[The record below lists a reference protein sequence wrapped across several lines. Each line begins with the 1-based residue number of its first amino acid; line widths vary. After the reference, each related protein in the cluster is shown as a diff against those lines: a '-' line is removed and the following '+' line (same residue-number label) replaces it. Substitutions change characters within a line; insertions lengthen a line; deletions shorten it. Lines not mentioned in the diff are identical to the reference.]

1 MTAGRFDFGAALRS
15 NLGRRHARKER
26 PMPRNESASAAAA
39 QLPEAIVRDFDG
51 DHLEARIADAVR
63 LSTVSE
69 DGWPHAAQLSAGEIL
84 AVNAA
89 TLLIAVWPQST
100 TTANL
105 TRDGRLTL
113 SLVHDG
119 ALLEIRARAH
129 AVAQRQTALEL
140 SVFGLAIESVTEHR
154 AKYAEVESGVTF
166 RLHEPERVLARWR
179 EQIAML
185 RTFA

>member
-1 MTAGRFDFGAALRS
+1 MQQNEPAPQAMQPASSTQLPAAL
-15 NLGRRHARKER
+15 
-26 PMPRNESASAAAA
+26 
-39 QLPEAIVRDFDG
+39 VREFDG
-51 DHLEARIADAVR
+51 EHLEARLADAVR

-69 DGWPHAAQLSAGEIL
+69 DGWPHGAQLSAGEIL

-89 TLLIAVWPQST
+89 TLLIAIWPQSS

-105 TRDGRLTL
+105 ARDGRLTL

-119 ALLEIRARAH
+119 ALLEIRARSH

-140 SVFGLAIESVTEHR
+140 SVFRVEIESVTEHR
-154 AKYAEVESGVTF
+154 AKYAEVLSGVTF
-166 RLHEPERVLARWR
+166 RLYEPPQVLARWR

-185 RTFA
+185 RGFA

>member
-1 MTAGRFDFGAALRS
+1 MQPATGPKPATQLPAAL
-15 NLGRRHARKER
+15 
-26 PMPRNESASAAAA
+26 
-39 QLPEAIVRDFDG
+39 VREFDG
-51 DHLEARIADAVR
+51 DHLEARLADAVR

-69 DGWPHAAQLSAGEIL
+69 DGWPHGAQLSAGEIL

-89 TLLIAVWPQST
+89 TLLIAVWPQSS

-105 TRDGRLTL
+105 VRDARLTL
-113 SLVHDG
+113 SLVHNG

-140 SVFGLAIESVTEHR
+140 RVFRVEIESVTEHR
-154 AKYAEVESGVTF
+154 AKYAAVLSGVTF
-166 RLHEPERVLARWR
+166 RLYEPEQVLARWR

-185 RTFA
+185 RAFA

>member
-1 MTAGRFDFGAALRS
+1 MQQNEPAPP
-15 NLGRRHARKER
+15 
-26 PMPRNESASAAAA
+26 PMPPATEPKPAA
-39 QLPEAIVRDFDG
+39 QLPTALVREFDG
-51 DHLEARIADAVR
+51 DHLEARLADAVR

-69 DGWPHAAQLSAGEIL
+69 DGWPHGAQLSAGEIL
-84 AVNAA
+84 AVNAT
-89 TLLIAVWPQST
+89 TLLIAVWPQSS

-105 TRDGRLTL
+105 VRDARLTL

-140 SVFGLAIESVTEHR
+140 SVFRVEIESVTEHR
-154 AKYAEVESGVTF
+154 AKYAEVLSGVTF
-166 RLHEPERVLARWR
+166 RLFEPDHVLARWR

-185 RTFA
+185 RAFA

>member
-1 MTAGRFDFGAALRS
+1 MQQNEPAPQAMQPASPTQLPAAL
-15 NLGRRHARKER
+15 
-26 PMPRNESASAAAA
+26 
-39 QLPEAIVRDFDG
+39 VREFDG
-51 DHLEARIADAVR
+51 EHLEARLADAVR

-69 DGWPHAAQLSAGEIL
+69 DGWPHGAQLSAGEIL
-84 AVNAA
+84 AVNAT
-89 TLLIAVWPQST
+89 TLLIALWPQSS

-105 TRDGRLTL
+105 MRDGRLTL

-119 ALLEIRARAH
+119 ALLEIRARSH

-140 SVFGLAIESVTEHR
+140 SVFRVEIESVSGHR
-154 AKYAEVESGVTF
+154 AKYAEVLSGVTF
-166 RLHEPERVLARWR
+166 RLYEPAQALSRWR

>member
-1 MTAGRFDFGAALRS
+1 MQHNEPAPRPMQPAAGPQPATQLPAAL
-15 NLGRRHARKER
+15 
-26 PMPRNESASAAAA
+26 
-39 QLPEAIVRDFDG
+39 VREFDG
-51 DHLEARIADAVR
+51 DHLEARLADAVR

-69 DGWPHAAQLSAGEIL
+69 DGWPHGAQLSAGEIL

-89 TLLIAVWPQST
+89 TLLIAVWPHSS

-105 TRDGRLTL
+105 LRDARLTL

-140 SVFGLAIESVTEHR
+140 SVFRVEIESVTEHR
-154 AKYAEVESGVTF
+154 AKYAEVLSGVTF
-166 RLHEPERVLARWR
+166 RLYEPGQVLARWR

-185 RTFA
+185 RAFA

>member
-1 MTAGRFDFGAALRS
+1 MQD
-15 NLGRRHARKER
+15 
-26 PMPRNESASAAAA
+26 NESAPAPMPPASAA
-39 QLPEAIVRDFDG
+39 QLPAAIVREFDG
-51 DHLEARIADAVR
+51 DHLEVRQADAVR

-89 TLLIAVWPQST
+89 TLLIAIWPDSNT
-100 TTANL
+100 TRNL
-105 TRDGRLTL
+105 ARDGRLTL

-129 AVAQRQTALEL
+129 ALAQRQTSLEL
-140 SVFGLAIESVTEHR
+140 SVFRVEIESVTEHR
-154 AKYAEVESGVTF
+154 AKYAEVLSGVTF
-166 RLHEPERVLARWR
+166 RLYEPAQVLARWR

>member
-1 MTAGRFDFGAALRS
+1 MQQNEPAPP
-15 NLGRRHARKER
+15 
-26 PMPRNESASAAAA
+26 PMPPATEPKPAA
-39 QLPEAIVRDFDG
+39 QLPAALVREFDG
-51 DHLEARIADAVR
+51 DRLESHLADAVR

-69 DGWPHAAQLSAGEIL
+69 DGWPHGAQLSAGEIL
-84 AVNAA
+84 SVNAT
-89 TLLIAVWPQST
+89 TLLIAVWPQSS

-105 TRDGRLTL
+105 VRDARLTL

-140 SVFGLAIESVTEHR
+140 SVFRVEIESVTEHR
-154 AKYAEVESGVTF
+154 ARYAEVLSGVTF
-166 RLHEPERVLARWR
+166 RLYEPDRVLARWR

-185 RTFA
+185 RAFA

>member
-1 MTAGRFDFGAALRS
+1 PAALLRAFAGAH
-15 NLGRRHARKER
+15 LDARR
-26 PMPRNESASAAAA
+26 
-39 QLPEAIVRDFDG
+39 
-51 DHLEARIADAVR
+51 ADAVR
-63 LSTVSE
+63 PSTVSE
-69 DGWPHAAQLSAGEIL
+69 DGWPHGAHLSAGEIL
-84 AVNAA
+84 AVNAT
-89 TLLIAVWPQST
+89 TLLIALWPQSS

-105 TRDGRLTL
+105 MRDGRLTL

-140 SVFGLAIESVTEHR
+140 SVFRVEIESITGHR
-154 AKYAEVESGVTF
+154 AKYAEVLSGVTF
-166 RLHEPERVLARWR
+166 RLYEPTRVLSRWR

>member
-1 MTAGRFDFGAALRS
+1 MQQS
-15 NLGRRHARKER
+15 
-26 PMPRNESASAAAA
+26 ESSPTPAQPPSATR
-39 QLPEAIVRDFDG
+39 LPEAVVRDFDG
-51 DHLEARIADAVR
+51 DHLDARQSDAIR

-84 AVNAA
+84 AVNAT
-89 TLLIAVWPQST
+89 TLLIALWPQSNT
-100 TTANL
+100 TRNL
-105 TRDGRLTL
+105 ARDGRLTL

-140 SVFGLAIESVTEHR
+140 SVFRVEIESVTEHR
-154 AKYAEVESGVTF
+154 AKYAEVLSGVTF
-166 RLHEPERVLARWR
+166 RLYEPERVLTRWR

-185 RTFA
+185 RSLA